1 MATTAKT
8 VVATGASSGLGFH
21 VIKHLLSQSSQ
32 PYNFI
37 LGARDVPRT
46 QNAYQ
51 AAFPALSPSG
61 SMDPHSLE
69 ILPLELSDLKT
80 VKRFATQTLDKLGD
94 RKIDYLLLNAGITNG
109 AGTEKPGPGGSKWC
123 EALVVN
129 HLSQH
134 YLTHLL
140 LPALLRSR
148 PNTDTTGT
156 TESRIVVVS
165 SGAIRGVTDPSTLP
179 KDLLAGS
186 GKDGDTVYAESKFV
200 QLLGAHWWRRKLKET
215 GCKVVAVSPGL
226 IPGTGIGRGN
236 GMLLTMEMKDAKSV
250 EEGAQSILRAF
261 TRDDFPEDP
270 NRIFLTSWGEWWD
283 TDTIGKT
290 LDKELQ
296 DRWCYRKE
304 EIEAEEGLTGL

>member
-1 MATTAKT
+1 MATTVKT

-21 VIKHLLSQSSQ
+21 VIKHLLSQTSQ

-37 LGARDVPRT
+37 LGARDVSRT
-46 QNAYQ
+46 QNAYR
-51 AAFPALSPSG
+51 AAFPESG
-61 SMDPHSLE
+61 SLAPHSLE

-80 VKRFATQTLDKLGD
+80 VKRFADQTLEKLGE
-94 RKIDYLLLNAGITNG
+94 KQQGIDYLLLNAGITNG

-140 LPALLRSR
+140 LPALLRSDR
-148 PNTDTTGT
+148 TDTTDS
-156 TESRIVVVS
+156 ESRIVVVS
-165 SGAIRGVTDPSTLP
+165 SGAIRRVTDPSTLE

-186 GKDGDTVYAESKFV
+186 GKDGDTVYAETKFV

-215 GCKVVAVSPGL
+215 RCKVVAVSPGL
-226 IPGTGIGRGN
+226 IPGTGIGRGS
-236 GMLLTMEMKDAKSV
+236 GMVLSMEMKDAKSV

-261 TRDDFPEDP
+261 MRDDFPEDP
-270 NRIFLTSWGEWWD
+270 DRIFLTSWGEWWD
-283 TDTIGKT
+283 SDTIGKT

-296 DRWCYRKE
+296 DRWCPEKE
-304 EIEAEEGLTGL
+304 EVEAEEGLKGL